1 MAKFK
6 DSWSKAPKQ
15 GLMEKF
21 TDAVKPK
28 GALKPRVET
37 AVKRL
42 QAQIGKMD
50 GMVNK
55 LKQRDQDI
63 FQKIVVATQ
72 QHDTYSSKVLS
83 NELVEV
89 RNRNN
94 NNMVGSMGSKE
105 ETKIVRDIISQFQSI
120 GMFPINSRGIV
131 LPKMTLFLSES
142 EYDMLAIRFEVNDIF
157 ELILKD
163 GAFMLKRA
171 TEGT

>member
-1 MAKFK
+1 M
-6 DSWSKAPKQ
+6 
-15 GLMEKF
+15 
-21 TDAVKPK
+21 VKIK
-28 GALKPRVET
+28 
-37 AVKRL
+37 
-42 QAQIGKMD
+42 
-50 GMVNK
+50 VNK
-55 LKQRDQDI
+55 ISSVSDPETSQLGKQI
-63 FQKIVVATQ
+63 
-72 QHDTYSSKVLS
+72 
-83 NELVEV
+83 ELVEV

-94 NNMVGSMGSKE
+94 NNMAGSMGSKE

>member
-1 MAKFK
+1 M
-6 DSWSKAPKQ
+6 
-15 GLMEKF
+15 
-21 TDAVKPK
+21 VK
-28 GALKPRVET
+28 
-37 AVKRL
+37 VK
-42 QAQIGKMD
+42 
-50 GMVNK
+50 VNK
-55 LKQRDQDI
+55 ISSVSDPETSQLGKQI
-63 FQKIVVATQ
+63 
-72 QHDTYSSKVLS
+72 
-83 NELVEV
+83 ELVEV

-94 NNMVGSMGSKE
+94 NIVGSMGGKE

-120 GMFPINSRGIV
+120 GVFPINSRGIV

>member
-1 MAKFK
+1 MPKFQ
-6 DSWSKAPKQ
+6 DNWSRPPKQ
-15 GLMEKF
+15 GLLEKF

-37 AVKRL
+37 AVKKL

-83 NELVEV
+83 NELAEV
-89 RNRNN
+89 RNVSKNLGN
-94 NNMVGSMGSKE
+94 AKMG
-105 ETKIVRDIISQFQSI
+105 
-120 GMFPINSRGIV
+120 
-131 LPKMTLFLSES
+131 
-142 EYDMLAIRFEVNDIF
+142 
-157 ELILKD
+157 
-163 GAFMLKRA
+163 
-171 TEGT
+171 